1 MITKFLYPVGFVTD
15 ACRYLRGDVDS
26 NGQTRQSTPEFIGGD
41 EERLLQVAGCSKSN
55 FPYTSVT
62 LSSNDPL
69 PKGGKKWVRKITRR
83 FVRRLTGNIHPSRF
97 AWVAYLHERKA
108 GWDVHVVLAKDD
120 LWTHRPLPLWSAT
133 KEEIEDLNLAC
144 RLTNLVMNLSDS
156 EDPWRKR
163 YLSRIPK
170 GLSRQT
176 KHEFR
181 TTDLEV
187 TEMAGEGLLRT
198 QADIVEHFQRKKWKI
213 EEINNEYITVINERN
228 EHLKFA
234 GEKYGVEFDLTKIA
248 RDRREPAGRVP
259 DAVDREV
266 EELRP
271 KLAERERARF
281 DRFARLFGTAS
292 LGADNPLH
300 RKLARAFGV
309 TRSPGG
315 GRAIE
320 EAESAASAALA
331 LGHGDDSRIAADGA
345 DGNPRPLFA
354 VEGAHSSSGTA
365 GITGKP
371 CSVTSTAEG
380 HPTAVGECER
390 TAVGPE
396 LGASGSSGGPDLHR
410 GGPAVVA
417 DAVDLAG
424 DPILQV
430 AKLPDD
436 LPGDCPDPGAPVQV
450 THPATTTADVTNTD
464 NEYRTDPLDHEQ
476 FTRIRR
482 QRSGLA
488 AALLRGIGAA
498 LSAAIGAMRA
508 AIEACERI
516 GALGIDSERV
526 AAANHGAAREMSR
539 CAEEL
544 SDPRRVGDLVRAAE
558 HRLEP
563 TSAHCGRARSSL
575 EGLRLSAEV
584 PDICPEFKAQPL
596 DFSPRIEPAIG
607 LER

>member
-1 MITKFLYPVGFVTD
+1 MMTKFLYPVGFVTD
-15 ACRYLRGDVDS
+15 ACRYLKGGVS
-26 NGQTRQSTPEFIGGD
+26 ANGQTRLSAPEFIGGD

-55 FPYTSVT
+55 FPYSSIT
-62 LSSNDPL
+62 LSSNDDL
-69 PKGGKKWVRKITRR
+69 AKVGKKWVRKITRR

-97 AWVAYLHERKA
+97 AWVAYLHERK
-108 GWDVHVVLAKDD
+108 GGFDVHIIIAKDD

-133 KEEIEDLNLAC
+133 KGEIEDLNIAR
-144 RLTNLVMNLSDS
+144 RLTNLVMNLGDPD
-156 EDPWRKR
+156 DPWRKR

-170 GLSRQT
+170 CLKPQT

-181 TTDLEV
+181 TMDLEV
-187 TEMAGEGLLRT
+187 TELAGEGIVRN
-198 QADIVEHFQRKKWKI
+198 QADIVEHFQRKNFKI
-213 EEINNEYITVINERN
+213 KEINNEYITVINERG

-234 GEKYGVEFDLTKIA
+234 GEKYGVNFDLTKIA

-259 DAVDREV
+259 DAVDREI

-281 DRFARLFGTAS
+281 NKFARLFGTAS

-315 GRAIE
+315 GRIIE
-320 EAESAASAALA
+320 EAHPAAPAALA
-331 LGHGDDSRIAADGA
+331 LGHGDNSRIAADGA
-345 DGNPRPLFA
+345 DGNSQPLGA
-354 VEGAHSSSGTA
+354 VEGAHSSGGTA
-365 GITGKP
+365 GVTGKP
-371 CSVTSTAEG
+371 CSVTKTAEG
-380 HPTAVGECER
+380 HPTAAGECER

-396 LGASGSSGGPDLHR
+396 LGAGGSSGGPDLHR
-410 GGPAVVA
+410 GGPALVA
-417 DAVDLAG
+417 AAVDLAR
-424 DPILQV
+424 DPILPV
-430 AKLPDD
+430 LGRPDD
-436 LPGDCPDPGAPVQV
+436 LPGGRPDPGAPVQV
-450 THPATTTADVTNTD
+450 THPATTTADETGTE
-464 NEYRTDPLDHEQ
+464 NEYHTDPLDHEQ

-482 QRSGLA
+482 RRSGLA

-498 LSAAIGAMRA
+498 LSAALGAVRA

-516 GALGIDSERV
+516 GALGVDSERV
-526 AAANHGAAREMSR
+526 AAANLGAAREMSR

-544 SDPRRVGDLVRAAE
+544 SDEARVGDLVREAE

-563 TSAHCGRARSSL
+563 TSANCGRARSSL

-584 PDICPEFKAQPL
+584 PDICPEFEAQPL
-596 DFSPRIEPAIG
+596 DFSPKMEPTIG
-607 LER
+607 FEL